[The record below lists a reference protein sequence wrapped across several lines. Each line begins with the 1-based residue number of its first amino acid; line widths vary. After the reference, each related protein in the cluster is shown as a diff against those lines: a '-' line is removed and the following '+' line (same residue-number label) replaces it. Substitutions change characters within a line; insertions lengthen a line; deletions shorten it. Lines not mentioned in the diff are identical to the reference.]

1 MPTFTLRG
9 RVTSDHR
16 LEVQLPPEVP
26 EGEAEV
32 TLAVEDQH
40 VPPLGNPERL
50 LAILEEIHRNPHHSY
65 RTKEEI
71 DLYLQGERDSW
82 GDD

>member
-9 RVTSDHR
+9 RVTPDHR

-26 EGEAEV
+26 AGDAEV
-32 TLAVEDQH
+32 TLAVQDKH
-40 VPPLGNPERL
+40 VPPLGSPERL
-50 LAILEEIHRNPHHSY
+50 AAILAEIHRHPHHSY

-71 DLYLQGERDSW
+71 DEYLRNERRSW
-82 GDD
+82 DD